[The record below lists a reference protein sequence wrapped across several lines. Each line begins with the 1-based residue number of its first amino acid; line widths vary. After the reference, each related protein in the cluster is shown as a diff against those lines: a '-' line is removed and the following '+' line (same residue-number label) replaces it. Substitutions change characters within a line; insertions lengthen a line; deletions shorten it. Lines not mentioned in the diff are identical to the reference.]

1 MIGLALPASAQEITR
16 IRGTIERIEGPVYVI
31 KSRDGT
37 ELKLTLTDNPLYVAI
52 APSTMADIKPGMF
65 VGSAGMMQPDGT
77 QKAIEVHI
85 FPESMRG
92 TGEGHYDW
100 DLKPAS
106 KMTNGNVEQ
115 SVAGV
120 DGPVLSVKY
129 KDGEKKLVVT
139 PETVVVTYVPGNKDE
154 VKPGTKVFVS
164 REKTA
169 GRDLP
174 GPAHHLWQERRRA
187 GILDP
192 AMPAAV
198 DSPNNENKLQP
209 EKKMR
214 SIVSMLLAACAIAA
228 VDSPALAQPAPAPAT
243 PPAQPPSGGT
253 PDAIPFDIPYGVS
266 IGLERAKQVMAAAET
281 EAKKRNW
288 KMNIAV
294 VDTNGELVH
303 F

>member
-1 MIGLALPASAQEITR
+1 MSGMITRILAAPSLALICLALPASAQEITR
-16 IRGTIERIEGPVYVI
+16 IRGTVDRIEGPVYMI
-31 KSRDGT
+31 KSRDGM
-37 ELKLTLTDNPLYVAI
+37 ELKLTLTDNPLFVAI

-139 PETVVVTYVPGNKDE
+139 PETVVVTYVPGSKDE
-154 VKPGTKVFVS
+154 IKPGTKVFVAAKKQPDGTFQAP
-164 REKTA
+164 RITY
-169 GRDLP
+169 GRDGA
-174 GPAHHLWQERRRA
+174 GPA
-187 GILDP
+187 
-192 AMPAAV
+192 
-198 DSPNNENKLQP
+198 
-209 EKKMR
+209 
-214 SIVSMLLAACAIAA
+214 
-228 VDSPALAQPAPAPAT
+228 
-243 PPAQPPSGGT
+243 
-253 PDAIPFDIPYGVS
+253 F
-266 IGLERAKQVMAAAET
+266 
-281 EAKKRNW
+281 
-288 KMNIAV
+288 
-294 VDTNGELVH
+294 
-303 F
+303 